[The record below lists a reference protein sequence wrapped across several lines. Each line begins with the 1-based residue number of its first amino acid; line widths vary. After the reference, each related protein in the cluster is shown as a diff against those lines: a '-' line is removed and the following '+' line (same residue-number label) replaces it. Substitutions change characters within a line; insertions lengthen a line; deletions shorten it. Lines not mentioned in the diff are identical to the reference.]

1 MLRCVMSCRVV
12 SCPVMSCR
20 VMSCHVTS
28 RHVTSRHVTSHHVT
42 SRYITS
48 RHVTSCYVLSR
59 HPFSCY
65 AYYACRVASCYLTS
79 WHASCHFLLRHGE
92 RWQVYDPR
100 TLRGVKAQPAKTR
113 RNKNRGRVAE
123 RSAGAKGRAQ
133 LLCVP
138 LPYRLYILET
148 SATGSRGYY
157 LVKI

>member
-1 MLRCVMSCRVV
+1 MLRHVTFMSCRVLSRPVAPCRVV
-12 SCPVMSCR
+12 SCRVASCR
-20 VMSCHVTS
+20 VTSRRVASHHVMSCHVICS
-28 RHVTSRHVTSHHVT
+28 RARHHACRVTFCRVVLSRVTSR
-42 SRYITS
+42 
-48 RHVTSCYVLSR
+48 LM
-59 HPFSCY
+59 
-65 AYYACRVASCYLTS
+65 
-79 WHASCHFLLRHGE
+79 SCHGE
-92 RWQVYDPR
+92 GWQVYDPR

-113 RNKNRGRVAE
+113 RNKRRGRVAN